1 MIVSIVMGVL
11 IPKLTSVIFLPLFTF
26 TVMTMVSIFSI
37 DTFAA
42 NHGWGG
48 VISPVHIRG
57 AGLPWLSP
65 SRGGELVII
74 SDLLRNL
81 WAMPD
86 LTIQMF
92 KQLSLLFHTFSILIM
107 SRESMHV
114 WDNWIICPQIGWREF
129 LPKHWSQAADKLHKI
144 NTNTKHL
151 LKAEMSNF

>member
-57 AGLPWLSP
+57 AGRPWLSP
-65 SRGGELVII
+65 SRGGGLVII
-74 SDLLRNL
+74 SDLLRDL

-86 LTIQMF
+86 LTKQMF

-129 LPKHWSQAADKLHKI
+129 LPKHWSAGCRQVAQDKYKTQSR
-144 NTNTKHL
+144 NK
-151 LKAEMSNF
+151 